1 MLSVKG
7 RFDGI
12 HRKCPQTCLDN
23 GKADGKIAGRI
34 NGQTLSMPAIGYARV
49 STDAQDLTL
58 QRDALVK
65 AGCARIFEDIASGAK
80 AERPGLTDAL
90 GYLRDGDVLVVW
102 KFDRLGRSLP
112 HLIETVTRLQERSI
126 GLRSLTENI
135 DTTTPG
141 GKLVFAIFGAL
152 AEFERDLIRER
163 TAAGLKAAAA
173 RGRKGGRKPV
183 VTSDK
188 LAKAKVLIDQGLTV
202 REAAARL
209 KLGKTALY
217 AALR

>member
-1 MLSVKG
+1 
-7 RFDGI
+7 
-12 HRKCPQTCLDN
+12 
-23 GKADGKIAGRI
+23 
-34 NGQTLSMPAIGYARV
+34 MPAIGYARV
-49 STDAQDLTL
+49 STDAQHMTL
-58 QRDALVK
+58 QRDALAKV
-65 AGCARIFEDIASGAK
+65 GCAKIFEDVASGAK
-80 AERPGLTDAL
+80 AERPGLAEAL
-90 GYLRDGDVLVVW
+90 AYVREGDVLVVW

-112 HLIETVTRLQERSI
+112 HLIETITRLQARGI

-163 TAAGLKAAAA
+163 TAAGLRAAAA

-183 VTSDK
+183 VTTDK
-188 LAKAKVLIDQGLTV
+188 LARAKALIDHGLTV

-209 KLGKTALY
+209 RIGKTALY
-217 AALR
+217 AALRRELIRNAADGRRELRSKRGRPT